1 MGCSCSS
8 LVDDIDLYQE
18 HDSGDSEDGELVDLP
33 KELSDLASKAND
45 FLDELDANLESRGLS
60 NLFVVIDPKS
70 KKPRLRMTSAH
81 DRETEMYGR

>member
-33 KELSDLASKAND
+33 KELSDLASKAYD
-45 FLDELDANLESRGLS
+45 FLMSLTQIWRAAVCPISS
-60 NLFVVIDPKS
+60 S
-70 KKPRLRMTSAH
+70 
-81 DRETEMYGR
+81 